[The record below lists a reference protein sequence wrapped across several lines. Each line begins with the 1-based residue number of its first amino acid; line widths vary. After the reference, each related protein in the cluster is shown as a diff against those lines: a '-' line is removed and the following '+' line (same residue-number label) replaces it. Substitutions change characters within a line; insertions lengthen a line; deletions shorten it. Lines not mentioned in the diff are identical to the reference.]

1 MLIKLRFRFPEVL
14 FGVLLAV
21 AIFAT
26 GALFWSSPNYT
37 APTQTQ
43 IDTKSGERGPASKQ
57 EIAWWQ
63 DPVAVFTLGLV
74 FIGLI
79 QAGIFYGQMR
89 LIGKSLKPA
98 EQAAKAAQAAAEHIP
113 RVERAYLF
121 VTIKAENFGVIL
133 SEYVKMTDDNLNER
147 IESSLAVDFSIE
159 NQGKTPAIIKGVS
172 AQMFHYRELP
182 DDEPGYGAPLD
193 LPKNRYLGAGK
204 EIDPNIMV
212 PMLAPT
218 YRTVGSLMRAESALW
233 FYGRVTY
240 DDIFGDSHEHRFCW
254 RYSSGYFLPYY
265 RNEKYIQN
273 T

>member
-1 MLIKLRFRFPEVL
+1 MLIKLRFRFPDVL

-21 AIFAT
+21 AIFAM
-26 GALFWSSPNYT
+26 GALFWSSPNSG
-37 APTQTQ
+37 APTQTPT
-43 IDTKSGERGPASKQ
+43 DTNSGARSSGNKQ

-74 FIGLI
+74 FIGLV

-89 LIGKSLKPA
+89 LIRKSLRPA

-121 VTIKAENFGVIL
+121 VTVKKENFGVIL
-133 SEYVKMTDDNLNER
+133 TEYTKITDDNLKER
-147 IESSLAVDFSIE
+147 IGSSLVVDFSIE
-159 NQGKTPAIIKGVS
+159 NQGKTPAIIKTVS
-172 AQMFHYRELP
+172 AQIFHYKVLP
-182 DDEPGYGAPLD
+182 DEPGYGAPLE

-204 EIDPNIMV
+204 EVDPPIMV

-218 YRTVGSLMRAESALW
+218 YGVVGGLMRAESGVW

-240 DDIFGDSHEHRFCW
+240 DDIFGDGHEHCFCW

-265 RNEKYIQN
+265 RNENYIKN

>member
-1 MLIKLRFRFPEVL
+1 MLIKLRFHFPDVL

-21 AIFAT
+21 AIFAM
-26 GALFWSSPNYT
+26 GALFWSSPNSS

-43 IDTKSGERGPASKQ
+43 TDTKSGEHSPGNKQ
-57 EIAWWQ
+57 EITWWQ

-74 FIGLI
+74 FIGLV

-89 LIGKSLKPA
+89 LIRKSLGPA
-98 EQAAKAAQAAAEHIP
+98 EEAAKAAKAAAEHIP

-121 VTIKAENFGVIL
+121 VTVKSENFGIIL
-133 SEYVKMTDDNLNER
+133 TEYTKMTDSNLKER
-147 IESSLAVDFSIE
+147 IESSLVVDFSIE
-159 NQGKTPAIIKGVS
+159 NEGKTPAIIKSVS
-172 AQMFHYRELP
+172 AQMFHYKELP
-182 DDEPGYGAPLD
+182 DEPGYGAPLD
-193 LPKNRYLGAGK
+193 LPKNRYLGTGK
-204 EIDPNIMV
+204 EIDPSIMV

-218 YRTVGSLMRAESALW
+218 YGAVRSMMRAETAVW

-240 DDIFGDSHEHRFCW
+240 DDIFGKGHEHRFCW
-254 RYSSGYFLPYY
+254 RYRSGYFLPYY

>member
-1 MLIKLRFRFPEVL
+1 
-14 FGVLLAV
+14 VLLAV
-21 AIFAT
+21 ALFAM
-26 GALFWSSPNYT
+26 GALFWSSTNSSSPPQ
-37 APTQTQ
+37 AQSSTQ
-43 IDTKSGERGPASKQ
+43 SGERGGGNKQ
-57 EIAWWQ
+57 EVAWWQ

-74 FIGLI
+74 FIGLV

-89 LIGKSLKPA
+89 LIGKSLRPA

-121 VTIKAENFGVIL
+121 VTVKSENFGVIL
-133 SEYVKMTDDNLNER
+133 SEYIKMTDDNLGER
-147 IESSLAVDFSIE
+147 IDSSLLVDFSIE
-159 NQGKTPAIIKGVS
+159 NQGKTPAIIKNVS

-182 DDEPGYGAPLD
+182 DEPGYGAPLE
-193 LPKNRYLGAGK
+193 LPKNRYLGGGR
-204 EIDPNIMV
+204 EIDEPIMA
-212 PMLAPT
+212 PMLGPT
-218 YRTVGSLMRAESALW
+218 YRTVGMLMRAESAIW

-240 DDIFGDSHEHRFCW
+240 DDIFGEGHEHRFCW

>member
-1 MLIKLRFRFPEVL
+1 MLIKLRFRFPEIL
-14 FGVLLAV
+14 LGVLLSV
-21 AIFAT
+21 AIFAM
-26 GALFWSSPNYT
+26 GAAFWSSPNSS
-37 APTQTQ
+37 APTQPQT
-43 IDTKSGERGPASKQ
+43 DTKSGEHSPGNKP

-74 FIGLI
+74 FIGVV
-79 QAGIFYGQMR
+79 QAGIFFGQMR
-89 LIGKSLKPA
+89 LIGKSLGPA

-121 VTIKAENFGVIL
+121 VKVKNENFGVIL
-133 SEYVKMTDDNLNER
+133 SEYTKMTDDNLEER
-147 IESSLAVDFSIE
+147 IGSSLVVDFSIE

-172 AQMFHYRELP
+172 AQMFHYKALP
-182 DDEPGYGAPLD
+182 DEPGYGAPLD
-193 LPKNRYLGAGK
+193 LPKNRHLGAEK
-204 EIDPNIMV
+204 ESSPDIMV

-218 YRTVGSLMRAESALW
+218 YGIVGSLMRAESAIW

-240 DDIFGDSHEHRFCW
+240 DDIFGDPHEHRFCW

-265 RNEKYIQN
+265 RNENYIKN